1 MRIENE
7 NEFSSFCGGE
17 TTVLKQ
23 RLNKFGITG
32 VIFIVISVL
41 LIVFFYYAQREAFI
55 DYLRED
61 TLGTDVDA
69 IKRKLD
75 IMRYG
80 RSFYLKADFT
90 ALYLT
95 LGTFNLFGWILLL
108 IGRDY
113 ALEKE

>member
-41 LIVFFYYAQREAFI
+41 LIVFFYYAQR
-55 DYLRED
+55 
-61 TLGTDVDA
+61 
-69 IKRKLD
+69 
-75 IMRYG
+75 
-80 RSFYLKADFT
+80 
-90 ALYLT
+90 
-95 LGTFNLFGWILLL
+95 
-108 IGRDY
+108 
-113 ALEKE
+113 